1 MPNSANRLLRVAAAR
16 ADFLDSGVQGAAGVP
31 DTVVASWERSHE
43 AGVDV
48 MAPRSEY
55 TEDIDTESLLH
66 RCAQPVLDQLISDIV
81 EMPLVVA
88 LTDSRARIVRRID
101 VSPAVGRLLD
111 RVELA
116 PGFRYAENT
125 VGTNGIG
132 TVLEAGRPISVI
144 GPEHF
149 TEQLQPFAC
158 TGSPIIDPVTGRV
171 EGILDISTLTTT
183 WSPVMHALVKS
194 AAKDIGNN
202 LLMDRSQ
209 AQQAIFATYLRASA
223 RSSRHAVFAF
233 GDAVFM
239 ANTNAQNGFDADEQ
253 RSIREHATFLMSRT
267 GHTSDTVTMPGGRLV
282 HIRGTRIEIGS
293 AVVGMVVTA
302 EVISRGRRRPVAA
315 QGFGVQR
322 LPSAGVATA
331 ATTALAG
338 DLGRTHTSVVTGRS
352 PVWQRACDELRSAL
366 EHRRPVVVMGETGTG
381 KFTLAGELFHS
392 LYSGA
397 RSVVIDATQ
406 ADGTQFDGAQFEGA
420 RFDADSRVDDVPPL
434 VEEVDEPTLMIV
446 RNIDQC
452 STDGVERLDALFTQ
466 IGAVD
471 GPVWFLATLSDSA
484 LDSHLPFRQL
494 LSHFDG
500 SIAVPP
506 LRCRTDDLNAI
517 VSALSAELAGGR
529 SVRFSPEAWRIIT
542 HYSWPRNISQLR
554 EALDHALHRRPAGEI
569 QATDLP
575 GYCHTVSA
583 RTLTPLENA
592 ERDMIV
598 AALQNNGGNRVAAAT
613 EVGMSRSTLYRKLKS
628 YGITA

>member
-31 DTVVASWERSHE
+31 DTVVASWERSHK

-55 TEDIDTESLLH
+55 TDDIDTGSLLH

-183 WSPVMHALVKS
+183 WSPAMHAVVKS

-209 AQQAIFATYLRASA
+209 AQQAIFTTYLRASA
-223 RSSRHAVFAF
+223 RSGRHAVFAF

-239 ANTNAQNGFDADEQ
+239 ANANAQNGFDADEQ
-253 RSIREHATFLMSRT
+253 RSIREHATFLMSRN
-267 GHTSDTVTMPGGRLV
+267 GHTSDTMALPGGRLV

-302 EVISRGRRRPVAA
+302 EVISRGQPRPVAA

-338 DLGRTHTSVVTGRS
+338 DLGRKHTSVVAGRA
-352 PVWQRACDELRSAL
+352 PAWQRACDDLRSAL

-406 ADGTQFDGAQFEGA
+406 FDGDDRAA
-420 RFDADSRVDDVPPL
+420 DVPPL
-434 VEEVDEPTLMIV
+434 VDEVEEPTLVIV

-452 STDGVERLDALFTQ
+452 STGGVERLDALFTR

-471 GPVWFLATLSDSA
+471 GPVWVLATLSDSA

-506 LRCRTDDLNAI
+506 LRCRTDDLHAI

-554 EALDHALHRRPAGEI
+554 EALNHALHRRPAGEI

-575 GYCHTVSA
+575 AYCHTVSS